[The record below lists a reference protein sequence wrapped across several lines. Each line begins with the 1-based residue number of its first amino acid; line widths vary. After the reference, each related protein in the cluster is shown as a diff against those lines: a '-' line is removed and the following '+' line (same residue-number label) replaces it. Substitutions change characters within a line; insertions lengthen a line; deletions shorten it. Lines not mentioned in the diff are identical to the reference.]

1 MREHV
6 YRVQNMKMEADREA
20 VKHADVVEELLTKHT
35 KELEDAGL
43 LLACVVFFTKLVIQG
58 GSKTVAD
65 MFDSPHHLTYTLS
78 ELNRL

>member
-43 LLACVVFFTKLVIQG
+43 LLACV
-58 GSKTVAD
+58 
-65 MFDSPHHLTYTLS
+65 
-78 ELNRL
+78 